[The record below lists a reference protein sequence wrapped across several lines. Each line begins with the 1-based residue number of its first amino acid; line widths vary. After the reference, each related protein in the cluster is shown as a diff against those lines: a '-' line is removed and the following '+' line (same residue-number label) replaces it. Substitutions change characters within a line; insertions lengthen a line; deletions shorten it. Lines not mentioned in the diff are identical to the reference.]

1 MSSRILKLFGAQLMM
16 TGLMVGLLQTAH
28 AQRDSVLYEDNE
40 LTIND
45 AIVRNAGTTHYFKE
59 VRLTMTQNGDFK
71 VVDSVEK
78 QLAYINEL
86 SVAVSF
92 TDPAEVEL
100 GVVGYKST
108 PCVELDIAVTRK
120 NSTFYVA
127 VGETPLQTL
136 VACVQVI
143 EPFEITFP
151 LDVKGLPLGDYLVVV
166 NGDEIDFTLE

>member
-1 MSSRILKLFGAQLMM
+1 MNLKMLKVFGLQLMA
-16 TGLMVGLLQTAH
+16 TGLMASVLQTAH
-28 AQRDSVLYEDNE
+28 AQRDSVLYLDNE

-45 AIVRNAGTTHYFKE
+45 AIVMDGGHTHYFNE
-59 VRLTMTQNGDFK
+59 VRLAMNANGDFT
-71 VVDSVEK
+71 VVDAIEK
-78 QLAYINEL
+78 QLAYVEEL
-86 SVAVSF
+86 SVAVLF

-120 NSTFYVA
+120 GSTFFVA

-136 VACVQVI
+136 VACVQVT
-143 EPFEITFP
+143 EPFDITFP

>member
-1 MSSRILKLFGAQLMM
+1 MSLRMLKLLGAQLAV
-16 TGLMVGLLQTAH
+16 TGLMVSVLQTAH
-28 AQRDSVLYEDNE
+28 AQRESVLYLDNE

-45 AIVRNAGTTHYFKE
+45 AIVMDGDNTHYFKE
-59 VRLTMTQNGDFK
+59 VRLTMTDNGDFK
-71 VVDSVEK
+71 VVDAIEK
-78 QLAYINEL
+78 QLAYVNEL

-120 NSTFYVA
+120 GNTFFVA

-136 VACVQVI
+136 VACVQVTD
-143 EPFEITFP
+143 PFEVTFP